1 MLKKVLIMVV
11 SIILGFN
18 FVNALN
24 EPYYFI
30 ELNGG
35 GGNYDA
41 QYEFISYKYDT
52 LEVYMSSSTH
62 PGQSQLIGAYYL
74 NGSLNVHNFNPLNLS
89 LLFERNSGIV
99 KITMNELTGDVCVD
113 MREIHP
119 KKYSLCTHNPF
130 NINFL
135 DYVISYQDEQDNE
148 RVTLIKGTKKDKGNF
163 NIEEETFQIYA
174 VFNGNGRSSSKVIYD

>member
-89 LLFERNSGIV
+89 LLF
-99 KITMNELTGDVCVD
+99 
-113 MREIHP
+113 
-119 KKYSLCTHNPF
+119 
-130 NINFL
+130 
-135 DYVISYQDEQDNE
+135 
-148 RVTLIKGTKKDKGNF
+148 
-163 NIEEETFQIYA
+163 
-174 VFNGNGRSSSKVIYD
+174 